1 MNLEEKKD
9 NELWY
14 DNPSIVTWLI
24 ILIISIII
32 LSSQS
37 FSINSNVDALRMFQ
51 DILNHN
57 ITYMIALVYFISLK
71 TKVGKKYF
79 DYTNIIMMVVF
90 FILFVTS
97 ILTVFQT
104 FNLTTLLSLAIHAL
118 LVVYFFHVFMR
129 GTRFWKEFSLEKSPF
144 NELSN
149 EWFFWALVIIEV
161 ILFAVNLITT
171 ATFNGTVLATFD
183 CIYII
188 LFGRYIYLYGVY
200 LDSEKINAKNT
211 GNFDKYKEKVSDVV
225 SDLGKKIEEVT
236 DNVTKED
243 TSKDTEDT
251 KDNNDSDTHT
261 DKKSVEVN
269 DTLQKEEKK
278 DIGADITEKEIKKDK
293 KNNKHDDKKVEG
305 DK

>member
-1 MNLEEKKD
+1 MNLEERKD

-37 FSINSNVDALRMFQ
+37 FSINSNVDTLRMFQ
-51 DILNHN
+51 DVLNHN
-57 ITYMIALVYFISLK
+57 ITYMIALVYFVSLK
-71 TKVGKKYF
+71 TKFGKKYF
-79 DYTNIIMMVVF
+79 DYINLVMIVVF

-97 ILTVFQT
+97 ILTVFQS
-104 FNLTTLLSLAIHAL
+104 FNLATLLSLAIHTL

-129 GTRFWKEFSLEKSPF
+129 GTRFWKEFSLDKSPF

-161 ILFAVNLITT
+161 VLFSVNLITT

-188 LFGRYIYLYGVY
+188 LFSRYIYLYGVY
-200 LDSEKINAKNT
+200 LDSKKINVKNT
-211 GNFDKYKEKVSDVV
+211 GNFDEYREKVSEVV
-225 SDLGKKIEEVT
+225 SDLGKKSEAIV
-236 DNVTKED
+236 ED
-243 TSKDTEDT
+243 MTSKDDE
-251 KDNNDSDTHT
+251 KSNDSEKSSDTTHKNKDD
-261 DKKSVEVN
+261 DK
-269 DTLQKEEKK
+269 T
-278 DIGADITEKEIKKDK
+278 K
-293 KNNKHDDKKVEG
+293 KNNKKDKNGE

>member
-37 FSINSNVDALRMFQ
+37 FSINSNVDTLRMFQ
-51 DILNHN
+51 DVLNHN
-57 ITYMIALVYFISLK
+57 ITYMIALVYFVSLK
-71 TKVGKKYF
+71 TKFGKKYF
-79 DYTNIIMMVVF
+79 DYINLVMIVVF

-97 ILTVFQT
+97 ILTVFQS
-104 FNLTTLLSLAIHAL
+104 FNLATLLSLAIHTL

-129 GTRFWKEFSLEKSPF
+129 GTRFWKEFSLDKSPF

-161 ILFAVNLITT
+161 VLFSVNLITT

-188 LFGRYIYLYGVY
+188 LFSRYIYLYGVY
-200 LDSEKINAKNT
+200 LDSKKINVKNT
-211 GNFDKYKEKVSDVV
+211 GNFDEYREKVSEVV
-225 SDLGKKIEEVT
+225 SDLGKKSEAIV
-236 DNVTKED
+236 ED
-243 TSKDTEDT
+243 MTSKDDE
-251 KDNNDSDTHT
+251 KSNDSEKSSDTTHKNKDD
-261 DKKSVEVN
+261 DK
-269 DTLQKEEKK
+269 T
-278 DIGADITEKEIKKDK
+278 K
-293 KNNKHDDKKVEG
+293 KNNKKNKNGEDK
-305 DK
+305 

>member
-37 FSINSNVDALRMFQ
+37 FSINSNVDTLRMFQ
-51 DILNHN
+51 DVLNHN
-57 ITYMIALVYFISLK
+57 ITYMIALVYFVSLK
-71 TKVGKKYF
+71 TKFGKKYF
-79 DYTNIIMMVVF
+79 DYINLVIIVVF

-97 ILTVFQT
+97 ILTVFQS
-104 FNLTTLLSLAIHAL
+104 FNLATLLSLAIHTL

-129 GTRFWKEFSLEKSPF
+129 GTRFWKEFSLDKSPF

-161 ILFAVNLITT
+161 VLFSVNLITT

-188 LFGRYIYLYGVY
+188 LFSRYIYLYGVY
-200 LDSEKINAKNT
+200 LDSKKINVKNT
-211 GNFDKYKEKVSDVV
+211 GNFDEYREKVSEVV
-225 SDLGKKIEEVT
+225 SDLGKKSEAIV
-236 DNVTKED
+236 ED
-243 TSKDTEDT
+243 MTSKDDE
-251 KDNNDSDTHT
+251 KSNDSEKSSDTTHKNKDD
-261 DKKSVEVN
+261 DK
-269 DTLQKEEKK
+269 T
-278 DIGADITEKEIKKDK
+278 K
-293 KNNKHDDKKVEG
+293 KNNKKDKNGE

>member
-37 FSINSNVDALRMFQ
+37 FSINSNVDTLRMFQ
-51 DILNHN
+51 DVLNHN
-57 ITYMIALVYFISLK
+57 ITYMIALVYFVSLK
-71 TKVGKKYF
+71 TKFGKKYF
-79 DYTNIIMMVVF
+79 DYINLVMIVVF

-97 ILTVFQT
+97 ILTVFQS
-104 FNLTTLLSLAIHAL
+104 FNLATLLSLAIHTL

-129 GTRFWKEFSLEKSPF
+129 GTRFWKEFSLDKSPF

-161 ILFAVNLITT
+161 VLFSVNLITT

-188 LFGRYIYLYGVY
+188 LFSRYIYLYGVY
-200 LDSEKINAKNT
+200 LDSKKINVKNT
-211 GNFDKYKEKVSDVV
+211 GNFDEYREKVSEVV
-225 SDLGKKIEEVT
+225 SDLGKKSEAIV
-236 DNVTKED
+236 ED
-243 TSKDTEDT
+243 MTSKDDE
-251 KDNNDSDTHT
+251 KSNDSGKSSDTTHKNKDD
-261 DKKSVEVN
+261 DK
-269 DTLQKEEKK
+269 T
-278 DIGADITEKEIKKDK
+278 K
-293 KNNKHDDKKVEG
+293 KNNKKDKNGE

>member
-37 FSINSNVDALRMFQ
+37 FSINSNVDTLRMFQ
-51 DILNHN
+51 DVLNHN
-57 ITYMIALVYFISLK
+57 ITYMIALVYFVSLK
-71 TKVGKKYF
+71 TKFGKKYF
-79 DYTNIIMMVVF
+79 DYINLVMIVVF

-97 ILTVFQT
+97 ILTVFQS
-104 FNLTTLLSLAIHAL
+104 FNLATLLSLAIHTL

-129 GTRFWKEFSLEKSPF
+129 GTRFWKEFSLDKSPF

-161 ILFAVNLITT
+161 VLFSVNLITT

-188 LFGRYIYLYGVY
+188 LFSRYIYLYGVY
-200 LDSEKINAKNT
+200 LDSKKINVKNT
-211 GNFDKYKEKVSDVV
+211 GNFDEYREKVSEVV
-225 SDLGKKIEEVT
+225 SDLGKKSEAIV
-236 DNVTKED
+236 ED
-243 TSKDTEDT
+243 MTGKDDE
-251 KDNNDSDTHT
+251 KSNDGEKSSDTTHKNKDE
-261 DKKSVEVN
+261 DK
-269 DTLQKEEKK
+269 T
-278 DIGADITEKEIKKDK
+278 K
-293 KNNKHDDKKVEG
+293 KNNKKDKNGE

>member
-37 FSINSNVDALRMFQ
+37 FSINSNVDTLRMFQ
-51 DILNHN
+51 DVLNHN
-57 ITYMIALVYFISLK
+57 ITYMIALVYFVSLK
-71 TKVGKKYF
+71 TKFGKKYF
-79 DYTNIIMMVVF
+79 DYINLVMIVVF

-97 ILTVFQT
+97 ILTVFQS
-104 FNLTTLLSLAIHAL
+104 FNLATLLSLAIHTL

-129 GTRFWKEFSLEKSPF
+129 GTRFWKEFSLDKSPF

-161 ILFAVNLITT
+161 VLFSVNLITT

-188 LFGRYIYLYGVY
+188 LFSRYIYLYGVY
-200 LDSEKINAKNT
+200 LDSKKINVKNT
-211 GNFDKYKEKVSDVV
+211 GNFDEYREKVSEVV
-225 SDLGKKIEEVT
+225 SDLGKKSEAIV
-236 DNVTKED
+236 ED
-243 TSKDTEDT
+243 MTSKDDE
-251 KDNNDSDTHT
+251 KSNDGEKSSDTTHKNKDE
-261 DKKSVEVN
+261 DK
-269 DTLQKEEKK
+269 T
-278 DIGADITEKEIKKDK
+278 K
-293 KNNKHDDKKVEG
+293 KNNKKDKNGE

>member
-37 FSINSNVDALRMFQ
+37 FSINSNVDTLRMFQ
-51 DILNHN
+51 DVLNHN
-57 ITYMIALVYFISLK
+57 ITYMIALVYFVSLK
-71 TKVGKKYF
+71 TKFGKKYF
-79 DYTNIIMMVVF
+79 DYINLVMIVVF

-97 ILTVFQT
+97 ILTVFQS
-104 FNLTTLLSLAIHAL
+104 FNLATLLSLAIHTL

-129 GTRFWKEFSLEKSPF
+129 GTRFWKEFSLDKSPF

-149 EWFFWALVIIEV
+149 EWLFWALVIIEV
-161 ILFAVNLITT
+161 VLFSVNLITT

-188 LFGRYIYLYGVY
+188 LFSRYIYLYGVY
-200 LDSEKINAKNT
+200 LDSKKINVKNT
-211 GNFDKYKEKVSDVV
+211 GNFDEYREKVSEVV
-225 SDLGKKIEEVT
+225 SDLGKKSEAIV
-236 DNVTKED
+236 ED
-243 TSKDTEDT
+243 MTSKDDE
-251 KDNNDSDTHT
+251 KSNDSEKSSDTTHKNKDD
-261 DKKSVEVN
+261 DK
-269 DTLQKEEKK
+269 T
-278 DIGADITEKEIKKDK
+278 K
-293 KNNKHDDKKVEG
+293 KNNKKDKNGE

>member
-9 NELWY
+9 SELWY

-51 DILNHN
+51 DVLNHN
-57 ITYMIALVYFISLK
+57 ITYMIALVYFVSLK
-71 TKVGKKYF
+71 TKFGKKYF
-79 DYTNIIMMVVF
+79 DYINLVMIVVF

-97 ILTVFQT
+97 ILTVFQS
-104 FNLTTLLSLAIHAL
+104 FNLATLLSLAIHTL

-149 EWFFWALVIIEV
+149 EWFFLALVIIEV
-161 ILFAVNLITT
+161 VLFSVNLITT

-188 LFGRYIYLYGVY
+188 LFSRYIYLYGVY
-200 LDSEKINAKNT
+200 LDSKKINAKNT
-211 GNFDKYKEKVSDVV
+211 GNFNEYKEKINEVV
-225 SDLGKKIEEVT
+225 SDLGKKSEVARDENNTLDGASNNESDLDKTKNNKSSIVT
-236 DNVTKED
+236 DD
-243 TSKDTEDT
+243 AKDLD
-251 KDNNDSDTHT
+251 KAHDNKKVT
-261 DKKSVEVN
+261 DKNKSDKN
-269 DTLQKEEKK
+269 N
-278 DIGADITEKEIKKDK
+278 KKDK
-293 KNNKHDDKKVEG
+293 NGEDK
-305 DK
+305 

>member
-9 NELWY
+9 SELWY

-51 DILNHN
+51 DVLNHN
-57 ITYMIALVYFISLK
+57 ITYMIALVYFVSLK
-71 TKVGKKYF
+71 TKFGKKYF
-79 DYTNIIMMVVF
+79 DYINLVMIVVF

-97 ILTVFQT
+97 ILTVFQS
-104 FNLTTLLSLAIHAL
+104 FNLATLLSLAIHTL

-161 ILFAVNLITT
+161 VLFSVNLITT

-188 LFGRYIYLYGVY
+188 LFSRYIYLYGVY
-200 LDSEKINAKNT
+200 LDSKKINAKNT
-211 GNFDKYKEKVSDVV
+211 GNFNEYKEKINEVV
-225 SDLGKKIEEVT
+225 SDLGKKSEVARDGNNTLDGASKDESDLGKTKNNKSSIVT
-236 DNVTKED
+236 DDAKDLDKAHDNKKVTDMNKSD
-243 TSKDTEDT
+243 K
-251 KDNNDSDTHT
+251 NN
-261 DKKSVEVN
+261 
-269 DTLQKEEKK
+269 
-278 DIGADITEKEIKKDK
+278 KKDK
-293 KNNKHDDKKVEG
+293 NGEDK
-305 DK
+305 

>member
-9 NELWY
+9 SELWY

-37 FSINSNVDALRMFQ
+37 FSINSNVDTLRMFQ
-51 DILNHN
+51 DVLNHN
-57 ITYMIALVYFISLK
+57 ITYMIALVYFVSLK
-71 TKVGKKYF
+71 TKFGKKYF
-79 DYTNIIMMVVF
+79 DYINLVMIVVF

-97 ILTVFQT
+97 ILTVFQS
-104 FNLTTLLSLAIHAL
+104 FNLATLLSLAIHTL

-129 GTRFWKEFSLEKSPF
+129 GTRFWKEFSLDKSPF

-161 ILFAVNLITT
+161 VLFSVNLITT

-188 LFGRYIYLYGVY
+188 LFSRYIYLYGVY
-200 LDSEKINAKNT
+200 LDSKKINVKNT
-211 GNFDKYKEKVSDVV
+211 GNFDEYREKVSEVV
-225 SDLGKKIEEVT
+225 SDLGKKSEAIV
-236 DNVTKED
+236 ED
-243 TSKDTEDT
+243 MTSKDDE
-251 KDNNDSDTHT
+251 KSNDSEKSSDTTHKNKDD
-261 DKKSVEVN
+261 DK
-269 DTLQKEEKK
+269 T
-278 DIGADITEKEIKKDK
+278 K
-293 KNNKHDDKKVEG
+293 KNNKKDKNGE

>member
-37 FSINSNVDALRMFQ
+37 FSINSNVDTLRMFQ
-51 DILNHN
+51 DVLNHN
-57 ITYMIALVYFISLK
+57 ITYMIALVYFVSLK
-71 TKVGKKYF
+71 TKFGKKYF
-79 DYTNIIMMVVF
+79 DYINLVMIVVF

-97 ILTVFQT
+97 ILTVFQS
-104 FNLTTLLSLAIHAL
+104 FNLATLLSLAIHTL

-129 GTRFWKEFSLEKSPF
+129 GTRFWKEFSLDKSPF

-161 ILFAVNLITT
+161 VLFSVNLITT

-188 LFGRYIYLYGVY
+188 LFSRYIYLYGVY
-200 LDSEKINAKNT
+200 LDSKKINVKNT
-211 GNFDKYKEKVSDVV
+211 GNFDEYREKVSEVV
-225 SDLGKKIEEVT
+225 SDLGKKNEAIV
-236 DNVTKED
+236 ED
-243 TSKDTEDT
+243 MTSKDDE
-251 KDNNDSDTHT
+251 KSNDSEKSSDTTHKNKDD
-261 DKKSVEVN
+261 DK
-269 DTLQKEEKK
+269 T
-278 DIGADITEKEIKKDK
+278 K
-293 KNNKHDDKKVEG
+293 KNNKKNKNGEDK
-305 DK
+305 

>member
-37 FSINSNVDALRMFQ
+37 FSINSNVDTLRMFQ
-51 DILNHN
+51 DVLNHN
-57 ITYMIALVYFISLK
+57 ITYMIALVYFVSLK
-71 TKVGKKYF
+71 TKFGKKYF
-79 DYTNIIMMVVF
+79 DYINLVMIVVF

-97 ILTVFQT
+97 ILTVFQS
-104 FNLTTLLSLAIHAL
+104 FNLATLLSLAIHTL

-129 GTRFWKEFSLEKSPF
+129 GTRFWKEFSLDKSPF

-149 EWFFWALVIIEV
+149 ELFFWALVIIEV
-161 ILFAVNLITT
+161 VLFSVNLITT

-188 LFGRYIYLYGVY
+188 LFSRYIYLYGVY
-200 LDSEKINAKNT
+200 LDSKKINVKNT
-211 GNFDKYKEKVSDVV
+211 GNFDEYREKVSEVV
-225 SDLGKKIEEVT
+225 SDLGKKSEAIV
-236 DNVTKED
+236 ED
-243 TSKDTEDT
+243 MTSKDDE
-251 KDNNDSDTHT
+251 KSNDSEKSSDTTHKNKDD
-261 DKKSVEVN
+261 DK
-269 DTLQKEEKK
+269 T
-278 DIGADITEKEIKKDK
+278 K
-293 KNNKHDDKKVEG
+293 KNNKKDKNGE

>member
-37 FSINSNVDALRMFQ
+37 FSINSNVDTLRMFQ
-51 DILNHN
+51 DVLNHN
-57 ITYMIALVYFISLK
+57 ITYMIALVYFVSLK
-71 TKVGKKYF
+71 TKFGKKYF
-79 DYTNIIMMVVF
+79 DYINLVMIVVF

-97 ILTVFQT
+97 ILTVFQS
-104 FNLTTLLSLAIHAL
+104 FNLATLLSLAIHTL

-129 GTRFWKEFSLEKSPF
+129 GTRFWKEFSLDKSPF

-149 EWFFWALVIIEV
+149 EWFFWSLVIIEV
-161 ILFAVNLITT
+161 VLFSVNLITT

-188 LFGRYIYLYGVY
+188 LFSRYIYLYGVY
-200 LDSEKINAKNT
+200 LDSKKINVKNT
-211 GNFDKYKEKVSDVV
+211 GNFDEYREKVSEVV
-225 SDLGKKIEEVT
+225 SDLGKKSEAIV
-236 DNVTKED
+236 ED
-243 TSKDTEDT
+243 MTSKDDE
-251 KDNNDSDTHT
+251 KSNDSEKSSDTTHKNKDD
-261 DKKSVEVN
+261 DK
-269 DTLQKEEKK
+269 T
-278 DIGADITEKEIKKDK
+278 K
-293 KNNKHDDKKVEG
+293 KNNKKDKNGE

>member
-37 FSINSNVDALRMFQ
+37 FSINSNVDTLRMFQ
-51 DILNHN
+51 DVLNHN
-57 ITYMIALVYFISLK
+57 ITYMIALVYFVSLK
-71 TKVGKKYF
+71 TKFGKKYF
-79 DYTNIIMMVVF
+79 DYINLVMIVVF

-97 ILTVFQT
+97 ILTVFQS
-104 FNLTTLLSLAIHAL
+104 FNLATLLSLAIHTL

-129 GTRFWKEFSLEKSPF
+129 GTRFWKEFSLDKSPF

-161 ILFAVNLITT
+161 VLFSVNLITT

-188 LFGRYIYLYGVY
+188 LFARYIYLYGTY
-200 LDSEKINAKNT
+200 LDFKKLNVKNT
-211 GNFDKYKEKVSDVV
+211 GNFDEYREKVSEVV
-225 SDLGKKIEEVT
+225 SDLGKKSEAIV
-236 DNVTKED
+236 ED
-243 TSKDTEDT
+243 MTSKDDE
-251 KDNNDSDTHT
+251 KSNDSEKSSDTTHKNKDD
-261 DKKSVEVN
+261 DK
-269 DTLQKEEKK
+269 T
-278 DIGADITEKEIKKDK
+278 K
-293 KNNKHDDKKVEG
+293 KNNKKDKNGE

>member
-51 DILNHN
+51 DVLNHN
-57 ITYMIALVYFISLK
+57 ITYMIALVYFVSLK
-71 TKVGKKYF
+71 TKFGKKYF
-79 DYTNIIMMVVF
+79 DYINLVMIVVF

-97 ILTVFQT
+97 ILTVFQS
-104 FNLTTLLSLAIHAL
+104 FNLATLLSLAIHTL

-129 GTRFWKEFSLEKSPF
+129 GTRFWNEFSLDKSPF

-149 EWFFWALVIIEV
+149 EWFFWALVIIEI
-161 ILFAVNLITT
+161 ILFSVNLITT
-171 ATFNGTVLATFD
+171 ATFSGTVLATFD
-183 CIYII
+183 CIYVI
-188 LFGRYIYLYGVY
+188 LFSRYIYLYGVY
-200 LDSEKINAKNT
+200 LDSKKINTKNT
-211 GNFDKYKEKVSDVV
+211 GNFNEYREKIGEVV
-225 SDLGKKIEEVT
+225 SELGKNIVVAEDKSNIL
-236 DNVTKED
+236 DD
-243 TSKDTEDT
+243 TSKVEKSSVLDKDDDNLKKNANKT
-251 KDNNDSDTHT
+251 KDLS
-261 DKKSVEVN
+261 
-269 DTLQKEEKK
+269 
-278 DIGADITEKEIKKDK
+278 K
-293 KNNKHDDKKVEG
+293 KNNKKDKNVE

>member
-37 FSINSNVDALRMFQ
+37 FSINSNVDTLRMFQ
-51 DILNHN
+51 DVLNHN
-57 ITYMIALVYFISLK
+57 ITYMIALVYFVSLK
-71 TKVGKKYF
+71 TKFGRKYF
-79 DYTNIIMMVVF
+79 DYINLVMIVVF

-97 ILTVFQT
+97 ILTVFQS
-104 FNLTTLLSLAIHAL
+104 FNLATLLSLAIHTL

-129 GTRFWKEFSLEKSPF
+129 GTRFWKEFSLDKSPF

-161 ILFAVNLITT
+161 VLFSVNLITT

-188 LFGRYIYLYGVY
+188 LFSRYIYLYGVY
-200 LDSEKINAKNT
+200 LDSKKINVKNT
-211 GNFDKYKEKVSDVV
+211 GNFDEYREKVSEVV
-225 SDLGKKIEEVT
+225 SDLGKKSEAIV
-236 DNVTKED
+236 ED
-243 TSKDTEDT
+243 MTSKDDE
-251 KDNNDSDTHT
+251 KSNDSEKSSDTTHKNKDD
-261 DKKSVEVN
+261 DK
-269 DTLQKEEKK
+269 T
-278 DIGADITEKEIKKDK
+278 K
-293 KNNKHDDKKVEG
+293 KNNKKDKNGE

>member
-37 FSINSNVDALRMFQ
+37 FSINSNVDTWRMFQ
-51 DILNHN
+51 DVLNHN
-57 ITYMIALVYFISLK
+57 ITYMIALVYFVSLK
-71 TKVGKKYF
+71 TKFGKKYF
-79 DYTNIIMMVVF
+79 DYINLVMIVVF

-97 ILTVFQT
+97 ILTVFQS
-104 FNLTTLLSLAIHAL
+104 FNLATLLSLAIHTL

-129 GTRFWKEFSLEKSPF
+129 GTRFWKEFSLDKSPF

-161 ILFAVNLITT
+161 VLFSVDLITT

-188 LFGRYIYLYGVY
+188 LFSRYIYLYGVY
-200 LDSEKINAKNT
+200 LDSKKINVKNT
-211 GNFDKYKEKVSDVV
+211 GNFDEYREKVSEVV
-225 SDLGKKIEEVT
+225 SDLGKKSEAIV
-236 DNVTKED
+236 ED
-243 TSKDTEDT
+243 MTSKDDE
-251 KDNNDSDTHT
+251 KSNDSEKSSDTTHKNKDD
-261 DKKSVEVN
+261 DK
-269 DTLQKEEKK
+269 T
-278 DIGADITEKEIKKDK
+278 K
-293 KNNKHDDKKVEG
+293 KNNKKDKNGE

>member
-37 FSINSNVDALRMFQ
+37 FSINSNVDTLRMFQ
-51 DILNHN
+51 DVLNHN
-57 ITYMIALVYFISLK
+57 INYMIALVYFVSLK
-71 TKVGKKYF
+71 TKFGKKYF
-79 DYTNIIMMVVF
+79 DYINLVMIVVF

-97 ILTVFQT
+97 ILTVFQS
-104 FNLTTLLSLAIHAL
+104 FNLATLLSLAIHTL

-129 GTRFWKEFSLEKSPF
+129 GTRFWKEFSLDKSPF

-161 ILFAVNLITT
+161 VLFSVNLITT

-188 LFGRYIYLYGVY
+188 LFSRYIYLYGVY
-200 LDSEKINAKNT
+200 LDSKKINVKNT
-211 GNFDKYKEKVSDVV
+211 GNFDEYREKVSEVV
-225 SDLGKKIEEVT
+225 SDLGKKSEAIV
-236 DNVTKED
+236 ED
-243 TSKDTEDT
+243 MTSKDDE
-251 KDNNDSDTHT
+251 KSNDSEKSSDTTHKNKDD
-261 DKKSVEVN
+261 DK
-269 DTLQKEEKK
+269 T
-278 DIGADITEKEIKKDK
+278 K
-293 KNNKHDDKKVEG
+293 KNNKKDKNGE

>member
-37 FSINSNVDALRMFQ
+37 FSINSNVDTLRMFQ
-51 DILNHN
+51 DVLNHN
-57 ITYMIALVYFISLK
+57 ITYMIALVYFVSLK
-71 TKVGKKYF
+71 TKFGKKYF
-79 DYTNIIMMVVF
+79 DYINLVMIVVF

-97 ILTVFQT
+97 ILTVFQS
-104 FNLTTLLSLAIHAL
+104 FNLATLLSLAIHTL

-129 GTRFWKEFSLEKSPF
+129 GTRFWKEFSLDKSPF

-161 ILFAVNLITT
+161 VLFSVNLITT

-188 LFGRYIYLYGVY
+188 LFSRYIYLYGVY
-200 LDSEKINAKNT
+200 LDSKKINVKNT
-211 GNFDKYKEKVSDVV
+211 GNFDEYREKVSEVV
-225 SDLGKKIEEVT
+225 SDLGKKSEAIV
-236 DNVTKED
+236 ED
-243 TSKDTEDT
+243 MTSKDDE
-251 KDNNDSDTHT
+251 KSNDSEKSSDTTHKNKDD
-261 DKKSVEVN
+261 DK
-269 DTLQKEEKK
+269 TKK
-278 DIGADITEKEIKKDK
+278 NTKKDK
-293 KNNKHDDKKVEG
+293 NGEDK
-305 DK
+305 

>member
-37 FSINSNVDALRMFQ
+37 FSINSNVDTLRMFQ
-51 DILNHN
+51 DVLNHN
-57 ITYMIALVYFISLK
+57 ITYMIALVYFVSLK
-71 TKVGKKYF
+71 TKFGKKYF
-79 DYTNIIMMVVF
+79 DYINLVMIVVF

-97 ILTVFQT
+97 ILTVFQS
-104 FNLTTLLSLAIHAL
+104 FNLATLLSLAIHTL

-129 GTRFWKEFSLEKSPF
+129 GTRFWKEFSLDKSPF
-144 NELSN
+144 NELYN

-161 ILFAVNLITT
+161 VLFSVNLITT

-188 LFGRYIYLYGVY
+188 LFSRYIYLYGVY
-200 LDSEKINAKNT
+200 LDSKKINVKNT
-211 GNFDKYKEKVSDVV
+211 GNFDEYREKVSEVV
-225 SDLGKKIEEVT
+225 SDLGKKSEAIV
-236 DNVTKED
+236 ED
-243 TSKDTEDT
+243 MTSKDDE
-251 KDNNDSDTHT
+251 KSNDSEKSSDTTHKNKDD
-261 DKKSVEVN
+261 DK
-269 DTLQKEEKK
+269 T
-278 DIGADITEKEIKKDK
+278 K
-293 KNNKHDDKKVEG
+293 KNNKKDKNGE